1 MFEHAYQFWVNFD
14 IFVLSALFQ
23 LVFHLLNVHIAN
35 CFVFLISQ
43 EDGEPRDSILEG
55 HLEDKAVMEMAGRGR
70 YSEGYRD
77 DKPTDLEFQN

>member
-1 MFEHAYQFWVNFD
+1 MEHCTNF
-14 IFVLSALFQ
+14 LF
-23 LVFHLLNVHIAN
+23 FSHL
-35 CFVFLISQ
+35 Q
-43 EDGEPRDSILEG
+43 EDSEPRDSILEG

>member
-1 MFEHAYQFWVNFD
+1 MHPSTNFP
-14 IFVLSALFQ
+14 IFFSTNFR
-23 LVFHLLNVHIAN
+23 
-35 CFVFLISQ
+35 LITQQ